1 MGDYT
6 DESVG
11 SKDLLIFFKYH
22 DVTGILPVMSTKK
35 RIAIVIPAYNEAGA
49 IGDVVFGVKKL
60 LSKQDFIAEVVVVDD
75 GSADNTAEVA
85 RAAGAEVVQHV
96 LNSGSGGATATGLSY
111 ADRNGFDIAAT
122 MDADGQHNPK
132 DVLRGIEIMLAGNAD
147 LLIGSRLINNDGM
160 SKVKVLGNKGL
171 SFITYVLFGVNS
183 TDSQSG
189 LRIFSKKSL
198 RQLKWKT
205 SGYEF
210 CSEMLWRAKQQKLEI
225 GEYPIEAIYT
235 DYSKNKGQNNWN
247 GFNIVRSLI
256 RRRLMELIG
265 E

>member
-1 MGDYT
+1 
-6 DESVG
+6 
-11 SKDLLIFFKYH
+11 
-22 DVTGILPVMSTKK
+22 MSTKK
-35 RIAIVIPAYNEAGA
+35 RVAIVIPAYNEAGA
-49 IGDVVFGVKKL
+49 ISDVIHGVRQL
-60 LSKQDFIAEVVVVDD
+60 LSKQSFDFTVVVIDD

-111 ADRNGFDIAAT
+111 ANRNDFDVAAT
-122 MDADGQHNPK
+122 MDADGQHNPA
-132 DVLRGIEIMLAGNAD
+132 DVLRGVEIMLTRDVD

-160 SKVKVLGNKGL
+160 SKVKVLGNRGL
-171 SFITYVLFGVNS
+171 SIITYLLFGVNS

-189 LRIFSKKSL
+189 LRVFSRKAL
-198 RQLKWKT
+198 GQLKWKT

-210 CSEMLWRAKQQKLEI
+210 CSEMLWRARQLNLNI
-225 GEYPIEAIYT
+225 DEYPIEAIYT

-256 RRRLMELIG
+256 RRRIMELFG